1 MQVQVIPWAINDSNY
16 VKSSSQKL
24 DAAKTVFV
32 GALHGMMTASGLAKI
47 MDDLFQ
53 NVIYAGKTSFF
64 FSFSNFIEIISHLI
78 ILGIDTDKYKY
89 PIGSA
94 RITFSTKESF
104 TKAVNA
110 AFVDVKT
117 EEFEKVIQID
127 PYIGDSPCSCCYVQ
141 QGPYFCRD
149 PVSVFI
155 LPINLEERI
164 N

>member
-64 FSFSNFIEIISHLI
+64 FFLLQ
-78 ILGIDTDKYKY
+78 ILLK
-89 PIGSA
+89 
-94 RITFSTKESF
+94 
-104 TKAVNA
+104 
-110 AFVDVKT
+110 
-117 EEFEKVIQID
+117 
-127 PYIGDSPCSCCYVQ
+127 
-141 QGPYFCRD
+141 
-149 PVSVFI
+149 
-155 LPINLEERI
+155 L
-164 N
+164 